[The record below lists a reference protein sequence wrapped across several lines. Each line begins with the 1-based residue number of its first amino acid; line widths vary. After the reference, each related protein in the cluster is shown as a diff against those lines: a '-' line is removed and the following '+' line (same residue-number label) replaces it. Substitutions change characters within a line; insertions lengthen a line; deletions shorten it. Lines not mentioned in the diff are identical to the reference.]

1 VDRTRRPAP
10 GFFTKR
16 TAENRLRSELASLD
30 ALAACGADP
39 DEGWRSALGRLT
51 CPLRSLGS
59 GAPSPQTSAAMRLT
73 KLYVRFFRSFNFD
86 YERKANRK
94 AEPRSWEMVDG
105 AWFPFVKIDV
115 EPAVTAVVGANESG
129 KSHLV
134 DATRRALTGEGIDR
148 SDFCRYS
155 ALFSVEAGQVR
166 VPDFGLEVEVET
178 DAEADVLTA
187 LPVPAGVGARIT
199 LIRFGDRTNVV
210 IDGDGEAQPVTA
222 SALKALQG
230 LLPVP
235 FELATNVPLPDS
247 VTLDELL
254 GREPHYLVRR
264 QRRYELMELLRS
276 LPAQS
281 TEAVT
286 NNAAQIAALLEPDA
300 SGATDKA
307 AITPARL
314 GRSLLVDVAKIDRT
328 AFEDLEAA
336 LRDGQEGRVGGLIE
350 EMNRSLARHL
360 NFNRW
365 WRQDREFQLRLA
377 PRERE
382 LVFTIRDRTG
392 TDYSFRE
399 RSRGLMYF
407 LSYFVQLRA
416 HEQPA
421 NREEVLLMDEPDAYL
436 SSVGQQD
443 LLRALEHFAR
453 PDSGARRDQVIYVTH
468 SPFLLNKNAAHRI
481 RVLDKGSNEEGTR
494 VVRDIARNHYE
505 PLRSSLGAYVAE
517 TAFVGGSNLIV
528 EGVADQVL
536 LTGVTSLLRERNIA
550 PRLLL
555 DLNDVTIV
563 PAGSAS
569 SVPYVAYLARG
580 RDETKP
586 ACVALLDGDQAGREA
601 ARKLGRSDD
610 GHRRPIL
617 DERCVIDLAHWAI
630 DAELKLAADVDAVE
644 LEDLLS
650 LAVVVE
656 AARGYASRMMG
667 LNEQAARALTAEAV
681 ASHLADTSR
690 VWDALEAAFAATFD
704 GAEVDKVGF
713 AKEVVAYL
721 ERVRHSQQRPPGLL
735 DVEHNF
741 GKLIAELAQRLRDAA
756 EAEAE
761 RRTHRRTDRIVRG
774 FLRDYPDAATRDVAD
789 QVLRDIAASL
799 EDSIGDD
806 AIHLELIALRRDF
819 RLSTDPLRP
828 VAEFPAFR
836 DRLSELS
843 VQRRLGYRDTA
854 SRTDPPAKP
863 ARRPRRTRAASDSTE
878 ADGEQ

>member
-1 VDRTRRPAP
+1 
-10 GFFTKR
+10 
-16 TAENRLRSELASLD
+16 
-30 ALAACGADP
+30 
-39 DEGWRSALGRLT
+39 
-51 CPLRSLGS
+51 
-59 GAPSPQTSAAMRLT
+59 MRLT
-73 KLYVRFFRSFNFD
+73 KLYIRFFRSFNFD

-94 AEPRSWEMVDG
+94 AVPRAWEMVDD
-105 AWFPFVKIDV
+105 AWFPFVRVDI

-134 DATRRALTGEGIDR
+134 DATKRALTGNAIDR

-155 ALFSVEAGQVR
+155 ALFSVETGQVR
-166 VPDFGLEVEVET
+166 VPDFGVELEVET
-178 DAEADVLTA
+178 QSEADALSD
-187 LPVPAGVGARIT
+187 LPVPTSVGARLT
-199 LIRFGDRTNVV
+199 LIRFGDGANVL
-210 IDGDGEAQPVTA
+210 IDAQQEMQPINAAMLT
-222 SALKALQG
+222 ALQAH
-230 LLPVP
+230 LPVP
-235 FELATNVPLPDS
+235 FELATNVALPDS
-247 VTLDELL
+247 ITLDELL
-254 GREPHYLVRR
+254 GREPHFLVKR
-264 QRRYELMELLRS
+264 QRRYELMELLRG

-281 TEAVT
+281 VEAVT
-286 NNAAQIAALLEPDA
+286 TSAPQIAALLEPT
-300 SGATDKA
+300 SGTATA
-307 AITPARL
+307 QGAITPGQL
-314 GRSLLVDVAKIDRT
+314 CRSLLVDVARIDRS

-350 EMNRSLARHL
+350 EMNRALARHL

-416 HEQPA
+416 HEQQPDRA
-421 NREEVLLMDEPDAYL
+421 EVLLMDEPDAYL

-453 PDSGARRDQVIYVTH
+453 PDSGARRDQVVYVTH

-494 VVRDIARNHYE
+494 VVRDVARNHYE
-505 PLRSSLGAYVAE
+505 PLRSSLGAYIAE

-536 LTGVTSLLRERNIA
+536 LTGMTTLLRERNRA

-569 SVPYVAYLARG
+569 SVPYVAYLGLDLVASAGVAVEQRDTREAG
-580 RDETKP
+580 RD
-586 ACVALLDGDQAGREA
+586 AV
-601 ARKLGRSDD
+601 RKLGRSDD
-610 GHRRPIL
+610 GNRRPVL
-617 DERCVIDLAHWAI
+617 EERCVIDLAQWAKTA
-630 DAELKLAADVDAVE
+630 DLKLAAGVDAVE

-650 LAVVVE
+650 LPVVVE
-656 AARGYASRMMG
+656 GARGYAMRMMSLTEDEAKQLTSDVVE
-667 LNEQAARALTAEAV
+667 LNL
-681 ASHLADTSR
+681 ASTRSI
-690 VWDALEAAFAATFD
+690 WDAVELAFAAAFD
-704 GAEVDKVGF
+704 GAVIDKVGF
-713 AKEVVAYL
+713 AKELVTYL
-721 ERVRHSQQRPPGLL
+721 ERVRENSPRPAGLP

-741 GKLIAELAQRLRDAA
+741 AELIAELAQRLRDAS

-761 RRTHRRTDRIVRG
+761 RRTHRRTERIVGG

-799 EDSIGDD
+799 DNSIGDD
-806 AIHLELIALRRDF
+806 AVHLELIALRRDF
-819 RLSTDPLRP
+819 KLGTDPLTP
-828 VAEFPAFR
+828 VAEFEVFR
-836 DRLSELS
+836 ERLNELS
-843 VQRRLGYRDTA
+843 VQRRLGYREVANLAGKVVSKTQ
-854 SRTDPPAKP
+854 
-863 ARRPRRTRAASDSTE
+863 RRGRRSEES
-878 ADGEQ
+878 ADVAE